1 MSKIMNKLGVF
12 TLGILSILLFSPLQA
27 KADEGLGFSV
37 TPILPST
44 QIDKELG
51 FFYIETAPN
60 KEQTIE
66 VRLNGGDE
74 KKVIQMAVEDAYTAP
89 NGILDYGI
97 DGVGGFKQDE
107 TLKLP
112 VSQLVKPVSEEI
124 TLEPNES
131 KVVSFKVDAY
141 KESYSGVKI
150 GQMIFKAVEEE
161 ESKTNSPVKEEYQYA
176 INIITSENGD
186 DYNDGDLQQIKLNEV
201 KPTIKYGKRLVTA
214 NLQNPQPKRIINLET
229 MATITKKGSD
239 KVVKQTKIPEFQFA
253 PNTNVDFEVD
263 WGLSEI
269 EAGEYV
275 LSLTAE
281 NDYDSI
287 HLTKDFRITDT
298 EAKKIN
304 KDSAFKI
311 KTPTWVKIVT
321 VVTGLLVVVST
332 IVILVRNKKW
342 VKMSQR
348 KNRKRHKKR

>member
-1 MSKIMNKLGVF
+1 
-12 TLGILSILLFSPLQA
+12 
-27 KADEGLGFSV
+27 
-37 TPILPST
+37 
-44 QIDKELG
+44 
-51 FFYIETAPN
+51 
-60 KEQTIE
+60 
-66 VRLNGGDE
+66 
-74 KKVIQMAVEDAYTAP
+74 
-89 NGILDYGI
+89 
-97 DGVGGFKQDE
+97 
-107 TLKLP
+107 
-112 VSQLVKPVSEEI
+112 VSEEI

>member
-1 MSKIMNKLGVF
+1 
-12 TLGILSILLFSPLQA
+12 
-27 KADEGLGFSV
+27 
-37 TPILPST
+37 
-44 QIDKELG
+44 
-51 FFYIETAPN
+51 
-60 KEQTIE
+60 
-66 VRLNGGDE
+66 
-74 KKVIQMAVEDAYTAP
+74 
-89 NGILDYGI
+89 
-97 DGVGGFKQDE
+97 
-107 TLKLP
+107 
-112 VSQLVKPVSEEI
+112 
-124 TLEPNES
+124 
-131 KVVSFKVDAY
+131 
-141 KESYSGVKI
+141 
-150 GQMIFKAVEEE
+150 
-161 ESKTNSPVKEEYQYA
+161 
-176 INIITSENGD
+176 
-186 DYNDGDLQQIKLNEV
+186 
-201 KPTIKYGKRLVTA
+201 
-214 NLQNPQPKRIINLET
+214 